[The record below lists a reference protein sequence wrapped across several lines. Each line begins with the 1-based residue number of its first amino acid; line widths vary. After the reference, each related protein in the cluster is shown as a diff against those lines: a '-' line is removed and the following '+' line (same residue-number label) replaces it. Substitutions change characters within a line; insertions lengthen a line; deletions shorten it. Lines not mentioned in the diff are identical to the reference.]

1 MRYFSLLAAF
11 FRASFIADLQY
22 RANIIAQ
29 ILTDLC
35 WYLTHITLFEV
46 LFRHTTSLGGWSIE
60 DMRIFLGVLF
70 LADAIQMILFSEGL
84 NQFGALIVSGNLDL
98 LLAKPV
104 NAQFMV
110 SCHKVSW
117 SYLINAL
124 FVLAWLTTCLVDRT
138 GTFSPLLFAATMY
151 VSAAGA
157 LVLYAFRFSF
167 ASFALIFVQSD
178 TLQYVWYTLFRLASR
193 PYSIYPR
200 AFRLILLTV
209 IPLAFIAGIP
219 AEILV
224 TWPSPGKLALLTIA
238 TLFILWL
245 STRLWRLALRRYS
258 SASS

>member
-11 FRASFIADLQY
+11 FRASFIADLHY

-29 ILTDLC
+29 ILTDMC

-46 LFRHTTSLGGWSIE
+46 LFRHTTTLGGWSIE
-60 DMRIFLGVLF
+60 DMRVFLGVLF

-84 NQFGALIVSGNLDL
+84 NQFGTLIVTGNLDL

-104 NAQFMV
+104 NSQFMM
-110 SCHKVSW
+110 SCHKVAW
-117 SYLINAL
+117 SYLVNAL
-124 FVLAWLTTCLVDRT
+124 IVLIWLTSCLIDRT
-138 GTFSPLLFAATMY
+138 GSFSLLLFAATIY

-157 LVLYAFRFSF
+157 LVMYAFRFSF

-200 AFRLILLTV
+200 AFRIVLLTV
-209 IPLAFIAGIP
+209 IPLAFIAGVP
-219 AEILV
+219 AEVLV
-224 TWPSPGKLALLTIA
+224 TWPAPGKLTVLTSA
-238 TLFILWL
+238 TLFTLWL